1 MSLEMKFAIQTV
13 FDILIVILVITGF
26 FYERKLIKFEK
37 RMKLR
42 LAKILYKFF
51 VCSIKRKLIPK
62 NNCPLPRLN
71 LERKRKNGIC

>member
-42 LAKILYKFF
+42 LAKILYK
-51 VCSIKRKLIPK
+51 LL
-62 NNCPLPRLN
+62 LPFHEAKEN
-71 LERKRKNGIC
+71 TKKK

>member
-26 FYERKLIKFEK
+26 FYEEKLIKFEK
-37 RMKLR
+37 RIKLR
-42 LAKILYKFF
+42 LAKILYKFLCLF
-51 VCSIKRKLIPK
+51 HKEENNSK

-71 LERKRKNGIC
+71 LERRRKNGIC

>member
-26 FYERKLIKFEK
+26 FYEEKLIKFEK

-42 LAKILYKFF
+42 LVKILYKFLCLF
-51 VCSIKRKLIPK
+51 YKEE
-62 NNCPLPRLN
+62 NNF
-71 LERKRKNGIC
+71 KK

>member
-26 FYERKLIKFEK
+26 FYEEKLIKFEK

-42 LAKILYKFF
+42 LAKILYKF
-51 VCSIKRKLIPK
+51 L
-62 NNCPLPRLN
+62 
-71 LERKRKNGIC
+71 